1 MLCPHDGKSS
11 RWGGRGRP
19 QRQISAS
26 SQGLEAVA
34 EWWTVDADNRAKQ
47 PPDGD
52 ERSIMT
58 GWLAFH
64 RDALAAKCDGLS
76 DDQLVERAAEP
87 SRLSL
92 LGLVRHMA
100 EMERAYG
107 GWALGPKADL
117 EWVWGAYENEAEHD
131 IDCDATMVG
140 DSMRMWSEEM
150 RRTTEA
156 LAQHTALEERGDGN
170 GYSVRWNLSKLVGE
184 YARHNGHA
192 DLIRERIDGQTG
204 E

>member
-1 MLCPHDGKSS
+1 MGDG
-11 RWGGRGRP
+11 R
-19 QRQISAS
+19 
-26 SQGLEAVA
+26 A
-34 EWWTVDADNRAKQ
+34 EQ
-47 PPDGD
+47 PADGD
-52 ERSIMT
+52 ERSILI

-64 RDALAAKCDGLS
+64 RDALAAKTRDLT
-76 DDQLVERAAEP
+76 DHQLVRRAAEP
-87 SRLSL
+87 SALSL

-107 GWALGPKADL
+107 VWPLGPKADL
-117 EWVWGAYENEAEHD
+117 EWVWGSYENDAEDD

-140 DSMRMWSEEM
+140 ESLRVWQDEM
-150 RRTTEA
+150 RKTDEA
-156 LAQHTALEERGDGN
+156 LARHPTLDELGDGN
-170 GYSVRWNLSKLVGE
+170 GYSVRWNLAKLVGE

>member
-1 MLCPHDGKSS
+1 MEPG
-11 RWGGRGRP
+11 
-19 QRQISAS
+19 
-26 SQGLEAVA
+26 
-34 EWWTVDADNRAKQ
+34 NRAEQ

-52 ERSIMT
+52 ERSILT

-64 RDALAAKCDGLS
+64 RDALAAKCHGLT

-87 SRLSL
+87 SALSL

-107 GWALGPKADL
+107 VWPLGPKADL
-117 EWVWGAYENEAEHD
+117 EWVWGNYENDAEHD
-131 IDCDATMVG
+131 IDCDATMVEE
-140 DSMRMWSEEM
+140 SMHVWRGET
-150 RRTTEA
+150 RKTDEA
-156 LAQHTALEERGDGN
+156 LAQHPTLDELGDGN
-170 GYSVRWNLSKLVGE
+170 GYSVRWNLAKLVGE
-184 YARHNGHA
+184 YTRHNGHA